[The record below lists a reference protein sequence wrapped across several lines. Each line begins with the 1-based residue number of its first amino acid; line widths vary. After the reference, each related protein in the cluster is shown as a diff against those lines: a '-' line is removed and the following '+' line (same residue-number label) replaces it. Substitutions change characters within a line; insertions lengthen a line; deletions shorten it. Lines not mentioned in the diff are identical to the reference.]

1 MSRQHCRDDEDLAAE
16 IGPPHRV
23 HTAQDVVGTLLRGN
37 WAIFAHEWADPD
49 GIDPKHWRDVVE
61 AASEAAGVDVEFVV
75 IPRRSLTVVFNR
87 AAPPTFEQ
95 VRASIEVIEKHR
107 A

>member
-1 MSRQHCRDDEDLAAE
+1 LPDE
-16 IGPPHRV
+16 IGSPHRV
-23 HTAQDVVGTLLRGN
+23 HTAQDVVGTLLEGS

-49 GIDPKHWRDVVE
+49 GIDPEHWRDVVE
-61 AASEAAGVDVEFVV
+61 AAAEAAGVDVEFVV

-95 VRASIEVIEKHR
+95 VRASIEVIER
-107 A
+107 ARGRN

>member
-1 MSRQHCRDDEDLAAE
+1 M
-16 IGPPHRV
+16 
-23 HTAQDVVGTLLRGN
+23 
-37 WAIFAHEWADPD
+37 
-49 GIDPKHWRDVVE
+49 E

-95 VRASIEVIEKHR
+95 VRASIEVIEANRRWFHPADFVAALFR
-107 A
+107 EA